1 MKKKGNKATSSS
13 KIFVKRKNILKKMST
28 TEASQEDN
36 SENSSIVPLPLGSR
50 HVFVTHTESPEEIW
64 VPIIYFFDGRSPSRH
79 K

>member
-1 MKKKGNKATSSS
+1 
-13 KIFVKRKNILKKMST
+13 MST